1 MAVPKIPDK
10 LNPAVTKVIESLL
23 EPMPN
28 PITHGYFNRRMFL
41 EAVVVKGGVGASI
54 DKEDIV
60 RHAALTEREFV
71 KLKDE
76 LMAEGILKETKTQFD
91 TILYSLSFTP

>member
-1 MAVPKIPDK
+1 MALDKVPEK
-10 LNPAVTKVIESLL
+10 LNPVVTKAIESLL
-23 EPMPN
+23 EPMSN
-28 PITHGYFNRRMFL
+28 PVTHGDFNRRMFL

-71 KLKDE
+71 KLKDT

-91 TILYSLSFTP
+91 TVLYSLCLE